1 MSSEILETF
10 SEVWD
15 ALGEHRG
22 VADLTGAK
30 ASTVSMWKNAGS
42 FPANTYIILTDAL
55 REVGKTAP
63 DSLWRMKIPAE
74 PASCS

>member
-42 FPANTYIILTDAL
+42 FPANTYIILMDAL
-55 REVGKTAP
+55 QASGKTAP
-63 DSLWRMKIPAE
+63 DSLWRMKSPAE
-74 PASCS
+74 ANS